1 MNTKRFFFFSNW
13 LSQIV
18 LYCAM
23 QSSLLAC
30 AIIQNLLLL
39 IIWLH
44 TKQFGFA
51 NI

>member
-1 MNTKRFFFFSNW
+1 MNTKRFFS
-13 LSQIV
+13 LPIGSQIV

>member
-1 MNTKRFFFFSNW
+1 MNTKRFFSFPIG
-13 LSQIV
+13 SQKIV

-44 TKQFGFA
+44 TTQFGFA